1 MCELDCVFGVDLWIV
16 SVTLLFLLSWCADTG
31 GVVGLD
37 DDDDIVVPGYTP
49 MFQLAVLIPSSIL
62 LVLAIRLQ

>member
-37 DDDDIVVPGYTP
+37 DDDIVVPGYTP
-49 MFQLAVLIPSSIL
+49 MSQLAVLIPSSIL
-62 LVLAIRLQ
+62 LVLAIGLQ